1 MNQTNTQ
8 QEKVVQ
14 VKPEQRKED
23 VQYQL
28 SNILNSLALKL
39 ALPEISW
46 EILLRNRVWYL
57 EVQALQYMFPPLVCQ

>member
-23 VQYQL
+23 VQYQ

-57 EVQALQYMFPPLVCQ
+57 EVQALQYMFPPLVCH